1 MLFVKFSFLYNFGVY
16 YVKDYIV
23 LQLANR
29 YECQVEVHVKLHVN
43 VQKYYEHVMCVITS
57 LVTIIIEY
65 WVMIG

>member
-29 YECQVEVHVKLHVN
+29 YECQERG
-43 VQKYYEHVMCVITS
+43 ERRMREC
-57 LVTIIIEY
+57 
-65 WVMIG
+65 